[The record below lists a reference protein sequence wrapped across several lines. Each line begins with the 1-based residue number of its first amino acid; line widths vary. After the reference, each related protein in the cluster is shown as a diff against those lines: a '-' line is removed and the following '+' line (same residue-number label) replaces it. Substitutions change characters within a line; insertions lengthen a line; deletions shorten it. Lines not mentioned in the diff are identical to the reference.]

1 MPSIGGLYKD
11 DDAKLQLFK
20 GKNFS
25 LPTKNGKHL
34 NHRWGKSVSSRK
46 PGEAPLT
53 HSNTATALFQLPRY
67 SGVGGS
73 LTPILTH
80 STEHSPLSLTCHR
93 HCLRLRLIFLV
104 GSADPESVFA
114 GWFHRSLLD
123 LQVWILD
130 YQLDVT
136 CIRPITSVHW
146 IFSLAICYPRWASDK
161 NSFLAPQSHGQSL
174 NHTFLIL

>member
-1 MPSIGGLYKD
+1 MQNSK
-11 DDAKLQLFK
+11 LFK
-20 GKNFS
+20 GKSFS
-25 LPTKNGKHL
+25 LPTENGKHL
-34 NHRWGKSVSSRK
+34 STGEVRVWVRGNL
-46 PGEAPLT
+46 EAPLT
-53 HSNTATALFQLPRY
+53 HGSTATALFQLPRH

-104 GSADPESVFA
+104 GSEEPERVFA
-114 GWFHRSLLD
+114 CWFHRSLLA